1 MSTSGFR
8 TGWVPDGETGRPCDD
23 GEVVDPAPLPV
34 LLFDGD
40 CAFCSTSAR
49 VLSDHLRRSPADYAI
64 EPWQLVDLDAL
75 GLTEEE
81 CHDALQFV
89 GADGRASAGHVA
101 VGRVLLVSRWWARP
115 AGALLLAPG
124 ARFVAAPLYRWVAR
138 NRHRL
143 PGGTPACS
151 L

>member
-1 MSTSGFR
+1 ML
-8 TGWVPDGETGRPCDD
+8 V
-23 GEVVDPAPLPV
+23 PAPLPV

-49 VLSDHLRRSPADYAI
+49 LLTDHLRRSPADYAI
-64 EPWQLVDLDAL
+64 EPWQRVHLDAL
-75 GLTEEE
+75 GLTAQE

-89 GADGRASAGHVA
+89 GADGRVSAGHVA
-101 VGRVLLVSRWWARP
+101 VGRVLLASRWWARP

-124 ARFVAAPLYRWVAR
+124 AHVVAAPLYRRVSR

-143 PGGTPACS
+143 PRGTPACS